1 MPRNEDLQNLKP
13 LSTSESPKTIL
24 STSEAQ
30 ELHTAVGKLRN
41 THRAFIEVLG
51 FFAGSFS
58 GSTWLSLLHSIVNH
72 LTFFGH
78 DSLQYMTSFS

>member
-30 ELHTAVGKLRN
+30 ELHTA
-41 THRAFIEVLG
+41 
-51 FFAGSFS
+51 
-58 GSTWLSLLHSIVNH
+58 
-72 LTFFGH
+72 
-78 DSLQYMTSFS
+78 SLQAQKLTPCIHRSAGILCWFVLWFCLA